1 MSESWVP
8 IAVGIGV
15 MLVAAVFM
23 AGHYR
28 LEQRRRRLLR
38 KWQEPFPQELWRSR
52 ESPRR

>member
-8 IAVGIGV
+8 IAVGIAV

-23 AGHYR
+23 AEHYR
-28 LEQRRRRLLR
+28 QEQRRRHQLR
-38 KWQEPFPQELWRSR
+38 KWQEPFHQDTWRSR